1 MNANTLS
8 AIGTRTKPY
17 TEFLFECPDN
27 NLPECERLSSE
38 QIAQLNIKEPKSELE
53 QKLQI

>member
-17 TEFLFECPDN
+17 TDFLFECPDN

-38 QIAQLNIKEPKSELE
+38 
-53 QKLQI
+53 